1 MFVFGTAGHIDHGK
15 TALIYA
21 LTSID
26 TDRLPEEKERGMTID
41 LGFAWMKLPSGEKVG
56 IVDVPGHENLIKN
69 MIAGATG
76 IDAVILVVDANE
88 GWMPQTE
95 EHFQIIDLLDIKY
108 GIIAITKIDLVD
120 QIRLNFVEKQIK
132 ERLKNTVLF
141 NAPVVKVSTVKNIGI
156 EQIKST
162 IQNLIL
168 RMKPKKDIGKPRL
181 SIDRVFN
188 IKGSGTVVTGT
199 LIGGAL
205 HQGMEATIFPSYK
218 KIRLRSLQA
227 YKEKVEKALP
237 GSRLALNL
245 VGTEKKELHRGDII
259 FGTKQIKAGKN
270 IDVWIQLLPQ
280 LKKYSL
286 TNGSELFFFTGTK
299 EVLAKVILN
308 QKKSFKPGETGF
320 VQLRFKEPLATYLGD
335 RFILRIPSPPKT
347 IGGGL
352 IIDPLAHKHHFKDK
366 DIVTLLQKRAKLNL
380 GELVL
385 IELKKN
391 TLIKKD
397 NFLINSNYADSEI
410 KEVVESLKK
419 QAEIIVTNSWLID
432 KNYWQE
438 QKTKFMNRLNQ
449 EYELYPLQ
457 TGFPL
462 KRLSREYELYPL
474 QTGFPLNK
482 FQSYF
487 YYLKPEIFNKLIGFL
502 INANKIGLEK
512 GIIFLLSRKP
522 KISSQQKV
530 LISKILKILKDNPTN
545 PPNEKTLISQIAGG
559 KEIIDFLIQEGEI
572 VKLSDGILLESKN
585 YDIMKNKLIDFL
597 KINDSISIA
606 QVRELLGISRKYIIP
621 LLNKLDGEKITQRKE
636 NVRILKTKLS

>member
-76 IDAVILVVDANE
+76 IDAVILVIDANE

-95 EHFQIIDLLDIKY
+95 EHFQIIELLNIKY

-120 QIRLNFVEKQIK
+120 QTRLHFVEKQIK
-132 ERLKNTVLF
+132 ERLKNTTFF
-141 NAPVVKVSTVKNIGI
+141 NAPMVKVSTVKNIGI
-156 EQIKST
+156 DQIKLAV
-162 IQNLIL
+162 QNLIPQ
-168 RMKPKKDIGKPRL
+168 MKPKRDIGKPRL
-181 SIDRVFN
+181 SIDRAFN

-199 LIGGAL
+199 LIGGTL
-205 HQGMEATIFPSYK
+205 HKGMEVIIFPSYK
-218 KIRLRSLQA
+218 KTRLRSLQT
-227 YKEKVEKALP
+227 YKEKVEKAFP
-237 GSRLALNL
+237 GSRVALNL
-245 VGTEKKELHRGDII
+245 VGMEKNELHRGDIV
-259 FGTKQIKAGKN
+259 FGTKQIKSSKN
-270 IDVWIQLLPQ
+270 IDVQIQLLPQ
-280 LKKYSL
+280 LKKHSL
-286 TNGSELFFFTGTK
+286 TNRSELFFFTGTK
-299 EVLAKVILN
+299 EILAKVILN
-308 QKKSFKPGETGF
+308 QRKYFEPGETGF
-320 VQLRFKEPLATYLGD
+320 AQLRFKEPLATYFGD

-352 IIDPLAHKHHFKDK
+352 IVDPLAHKHHFKDK
-366 DIVTLLQKRAKLNL
+366 DILHFLQKRIKFDLR
-380 GELVL
+380 ELVL
-385 IELKKN
+385 TELKKN
-391 TLIKKD
+391 IFIKKD
-397 NFLINSNYADSEI
+397 NLLINSNYANSEI
-410 KEVVESLKK
+410 KKVVELLKK
-419 QAEIIVTNSWLID
+419 QGEIIATNSWLID

-449 EYELYPLQ
+449 EYQLYPLQ
-457 TGFPL
+457 I
-462 KRLSREYELYPL
+462 
-474 QTGFPLNK
+474 GFPLNK

-487 YYLKPEIFNKLIGFL
+487 YYLKPEIFNYLIDSLINTDKIGF
-502 INANKIGLEK
+502 KK

-522 KISSQQKV
+522 KMSSQQKI

-572 VKLSDGILLESKN
+572 IKLSDGILLESKN
-585 YDIMKNKLIDFL
+585 YNIMKNKLIDFL
-597 KINDSISIA
+597 KINGSISIA

-621 LLNKLDGEKITQRKE
+621 LLNKMDEEKITQRKE
-636 NVRILKTKLS
+636 NVRILKTKLG

>member
-41 LGFAWMKLPSGEKVG
+41 LGFAWTKLPSGEKVG

-69 MIAGATG
+69 MIAGTTG
-76 IDAVILVVDANE
+76 IDAVILVIDANE

-95 EHFQIIDLLDIKY
+95 EHFQIVDLLDIKY
-108 GIIAITKIDLVD
+108 GVIAITKIDLVD

-132 ERLKNTVLF
+132 EKLKNTALF
-141 NAPVVKVSTVKNIGI
+141 NAPIIKVSTVKNIGI
-156 EQIKST
+156 DQMKSA
-162 IQNLIL
+162 IQDLIT
-168 RMKPKKDIGKPRL
+168 RMKPKRDIGKPRL

-199 LIGGAL
+199 LIGGTL
-205 HQGMEATIFPSYK
+205 HQGMEVTIFPSCK
-218 KIRLRSLQA
+218 KTRLRSLQT
-227 YKEKVEKALP
+227 YKEKVEKVFP
-237 GSRLALNL
+237 GSRVALNL
-245 VGTEKKELHRGDII
+245 VGMEKNELHRGDIV
-259 FGTKQIKAGKN
+259 FGTKQIKASKN
-270 IDVWIQLLPQ
+270 IDVRIQLLPK

-286 TNGSELFFFTGTK
+286 SNRSELFFFTGTK
-299 EVLAKVILN
+299 EILAKVILN
-308 QKKSFKPGETGF
+308 QKEYFEPGETGF
-320 VQLRFKEPLATYLGD
+320 AQLRFKEPLAIYLGD
-335 RFILRIPSPPKT
+335 HFILRIPSPPKT

-352 IIDPLAHKHHFKDK
+352 IIDPLAQKHHFKD
-366 DIVTLLQKRAKLNL
+366 ILHFLQRRIKFDLR
-380 GELVL
+380 ELVL
-385 IELKKN
+385 TELKKN
-391 TLIKKD
+391 IFIKKD
-397 NFLINSNYADSEI
+397 NLLINSNYADSEI
-410 KEVVESLKK
+410 REVVESLTKEG
-419 QAEIIVTNSWLID
+419 EIITTNSWLID

-457 TGFPL
+457 TGFP
-462 KRLSREYELYPL
+462 S
-474 QTGFPLNK
+474 NK

-487 YYLKPEIFNKLIGFL
+487 YYLKPEIFNYLIDFL
-502 INANKIGLEK
+502 INTDTIGLKK

-545 PPNEKTLISQIAGG
+545 PLNEKTLISQIAGG
-559 KEIIDFLIQEGEI
+559 KEIINFLIQEGEI
-572 VKLSDGILLESKN
+572 IKLSDGILLESKN

-597 KINDSISIA
+597 KVNGSISIA

-621 LLNKLDGEKITQRKE
+621 LLNKMDEEKITQRKE
-636 NVRILKTKLS
+636 NVRILKTKLG

>member
-41 LGFAWMKLPSGEKVG
+41 LGFAWVKLPSGEKVG

-95 EHFQIIDLLDIKY
+95 EHFQIVDLLDIKY

-120 QIRLNFVEKQIK
+120 QTRLNIVEKQIK

-156 EQIKST
+156 DQIKSA

-199 LIGGAL
+199 LIGGTL
-205 HQGMEATIFPSYK
+205 HRGMEATIFPSYK

-227 YKEKVEKALP
+227 YKEKVEEALP
-237 GSRLALNL
+237 GSRVALNL
-245 VGTEKKELHRGDII
+245 VGAEKKELHRGDII
-259 FGTKQIKAGKN
+259 FGTKQIKASKN

-308 QKKSFKPGETGF
+308 QKKYLNPDETGF
-320 VQLRFKEPLATYLGD
+320 AQLRFKEPLVTYLGD

-347 IGGGL
+347 IGGGF
-352 IIDPLAHKHHFKDK
+352 IVDPLAHKHHFKDR
-366 DIVTLLQKRAKLNL
+366 DALHFLQKRIKFNL
-380 GELVL
+380 RELVL
-385 IELKKN
+385 TELKKN
-391 TLIKKD
+391 IFIKKD

-462 KRLSREYELYPL
+462 
-474 QTGFPLNK
+474 NK
-482 FQSYF
+482 FKSYF
-487 YYLKPEIFNKLIGFL
+487 YYLRPEIFNKLIGFL

-572 VKLSDGILLESKN
+572 VKLSDGILLESNN

-597 KINDSISIA
+597 KINGSISIA

-621 LLNKLDGEKITQRKE
+621 LLNKMDEEKITQRKE
-636 NVRILKTKLS
+636 NIRILKTKLG

>member
-21 LTSID
+21 LTTID

-41 LGFAWMKLPSGEKVG
+41 LGFAWLKLHSGEKVG

-95 EHFQIIDLLDIKY
+95 EHFQIVDLLDIKY

-120 QIRLNFVEKQIK
+120 QTRLDIVEKQIK

-156 EQIKST
+156 DRIKLA
-162 IQNLIL
+162 IENLIPQ
-168 RMKPKKDIGKPRL
+168 MKPKRDIGKPRL
-181 SIDRVFN
+181 FIDRVFN

-199 LIGGAL
+199 LIGGTL
-205 HQGMEATIFPSYK
+205 HQGMEVTIFPSYK
-218 KIRLRSLQA
+218 KTRLRSLQT
-227 YKEKVEKALP
+227 YKEKVEKAFP
-237 GSRLALNL
+237 GSRVALNL
-245 VGTEKKELHRGDII
+245 VGMEKKELRRGDIV
-259 FGTKQIKAGKN
+259 FGTKQIKANKN
-270 IDVWIQLLPQ
+270 IDVQIQLLPQ

-286 TNGSELFFFTGTK
+286 TNRSELFFFTGTK
-299 EVLAKVILN
+299 EILAKIILN

-320 VQLRFKEPLATYLGD
+320 AQLRFKEPLATFLGD

-352 IIDPLAHKHHFKDK
+352 IVDPLAHKHHFKDK
-366 DIVTLLQKRAKLNL
+366 DVITLLQKRAKLDL
-380 GELVL
+380 VELIL
-385 IELKKN
+385 TELKKN
-391 TLIKKD
+391 IFIKKD
-397 NFLINSNYADSEI
+397 NLLINSNYADSKI
-410 KEVVESLKK
+410 KEAVESLKK
-419 QAEIIVTNSWLID
+419 QGEIIATNSWLID

-438 QKTKFMNRLNQ
+438 QKTKFMN
-449 EYELYPLQ
+449 
-457 TGFPL
+457 
-462 KRLSREYELYPL
+462 RLSREYELYPL

-487 YYLKPEIFNKLIGFL
+487 YYLKPEIFNNL
-502 INANKIGLEK
+502 INSLINTDKIGLKK
-512 GIIFLLSRKP
+512 GIIFLLSRRP
-522 KISSQQKV
+522 KTSPHQKV
-530 LISKILKILKDNPTN
+530 LISKILRILKDKPTN
-545 PPNEKTLISQIAGG
+545 PPNEKTIISQIAGS

-572 VKLSDGILLESKN
+572 IKLIDGILLESNN

-597 KINDSISIA
+597 KINGSISIA

-621 LLNKLDGEKITQRKE
+621 LLNKMDEQKITQRRE
-636 NVRILKTKLS
+636 NVRILKTKLG

>member
-41 LGFAWMKLPSGEKVG
+41 LGFAWIKLPSGETVG
-56 IVDVPGHENLIKN
+56 IVDVPGHENFIKN

-108 GIIAITKIDLVD
+108 GIIAITKIDLAD
-120 QIRLNFVEKQIK
+120 QARINFVEKQIK
-132 ERLKNTVLF
+132 EKLKNTAF
-141 NAPVVKVSTVKNIGI
+141 SNAPTVKVSTVNNLGI
-156 EQIKST
+156 DQIKLA
-162 IQNLIL
+162 IQDLIP
-168 RMKPKKDIGKPRL
+168 RMKPKRDIGKPRL

-199 LIGGAL
+199 LIGGTL
-205 HQGMEATIFPSYK
+205 QQGMEVTIFPSYK
-218 KIRLRSLQA
+218 KTRLRNLQT
-227 YKEKVEKALP
+227 YKEKTEKVFP
-237 GSRLALNL
+237 GSRAALNL
-245 VGTEKKELHRGDII
+245 VGMEKNELHRGDIV
-259 FGTKQIKAGKN
+259 FGTKQIKASKN
-270 IDVWIQLLPQ
+270 IDVRIQLLPQ
-280 LKKYSL
+280 LKKYAL
-286 TNGSELFFFTGTK
+286 TNRAELFFFTGTK
-299 EVLAKVILN
+299 ETLVKVILG
-308 QKKSFKPGETGF
+308 QKKCFKPGETGF
-320 VQLRFKEPLATYLGD
+320 AQLRFKEPLATYLGD
-335 RFILRIPSPPKT
+335 RFILRIPSPSKT

-352 IIDPLAHKHHFKDK
+352 IVDPLAHKHHFKDK
-366 DIVTLLQKRAKLNL
+366 DILHFLQKRINFDLR
-380 GELVL
+380 ELVL
-385 IELKKN
+385 TELKKN
-391 TLIKKD
+391 ISIKKD
-397 NFLINSNYADSEI
+397 NLLINSNYTDSEI
-410 KEVVESLKK
+410 REVVESLKK
-419 QAEIIVTNSWLID
+419 QGEIITTNSWLIE

-438 QKTKFMNRLNQ
+438 QIIKFMNRLNQ

-457 TGFPL
+457 TG
-462 KRLSREYELYPL
+462 S
-474 QTGFPLNK
+474 PLNK

-487 YYLKPEIFNKLIGFL
+487 YYLKPEIFNNLIDVL
-502 INANKIGLEK
+502 INTSKIGLEK

-522 KISSQQKV
+522 KISSQQKI

-545 PPNEKTLISQIAGG
+545 PLNEKTLISQIAGG

-572 VKLSDGILLESKN
+572 IKLSDGILLESKN

-597 KINDSISIA
+597 KINGSISIA

-621 LLNKLDGEKITQRKE
+621 LLNKMDEEKITQRKE
-636 NVRILKTKLS
+636 NVRILKTKPG

>member
-1 MFVFGTAGHIDHGK
+1 MFIFGTAGHIDHGK

-95 EHFQIIDLLDIKY
+95 EHFQIVDLLDIKY

-120 QIRLNFVEKQIK
+120 QTRLDIVEKQIK

-141 NAPVVKVSTVKNIGI
+141 NAPVIKISTVKNIGI
-156 EQIKST
+156 DRIKLA
-162 IQNLIL
+162 IENLIPQ
-168 RMKPKKDIGKPRL
+168 MKPKRDIGKPRL
-181 SIDRVFN
+181 FIDRVFN

-199 LIGGAL
+199 LIGGTL
-205 HQGMEATIFPSYK
+205 HQGMEVTIFPSYK
-218 KIRLRSLQA
+218 KTRLRSLQT
-227 YKEKVEKALP
+227 YKEKVEKAFP
-237 GSRLALNL
+237 GSRVALNL
-245 VGTEKKELHRGDII
+245 VGMEKKELHRGDIV
-259 FGTKQIKAGKN
+259 FGIKQIKASKN
-270 IDVWIQLLPQ
+270 IDARIELLPQ

-286 TNGSELFFFTGTK
+286 TNRSELFFFTGTK
-299 EVLAKVILN
+299 EILAKVILN
-308 QKKSFKPGETGF
+308 QKKYFEPGEIGF
-320 VQLRFKEPLATYLGD
+320 AQLRFKEPLATYLGD

-366 DIVTLLQKRAKLNL
+366 NIVTLLRKRAKLDL

-391 TLIKKD
+391 TFVKKD
-397 NFLINSNYADSEI
+397 NLLINSNYADSEI
-410 KEVVESLKK
+410 KKAVESLKK
-419 QAEIIVTNSWLID
+419 QGEIIATNSWLID

-438 QKTKFMNRLNQ
+438 QKTKFM
-449 EYELYPLQ
+449 
-457 TGFPL
+457 
-462 KRLSREYELYPL
+462 KRLSREYEFYPL

-487 YYLKPEIFNKLIGFL
+487 YYLKPEILNNLIESL
-502 INANKIGLEK
+502 ISTDKIGLKK
-512 GIIFLLSRKP
+512 GIIFFLSHKP
-522 KISSQQKV
+522 KISSQQKI

-572 VKLSDGILLESKN
+572 TKLSDGILLESKN

-597 KINDSISIA
+597 KINGSISIA

-621 LLNKLDGEKITQRKE
+621 LLNKMDEEKITQRKE
-636 NVRILKTKLS
+636 NVRILKTKLG

>member
-76 IDAVILVVDANE
+76 IDAVILVIDANE

-95 EHFQIIDLLDIKY
+95 EHFQIVDLLDIKY

-120 QIRLNFVEKQIK
+120 QTRLNFVEKQIK

-141 NAPVVKVSTVKNIGI
+141 NAPIVKVSTVKNIGI
-156 EQIKST
+156 DQIKSA
-162 IQNLIL
+162 IQNLIP
-168 RMKPKKDIGKPRL
+168 RMKPKRDIGKPRL

-199 LIGGAL
+199 LIGGTL
-205 HQGMEATIFPSYK
+205 HQGMEVTIFPSYK
-218 KIRLRSLQA
+218 KTRLRSLQT
-227 YKEKVEKALP
+227 YKEKVEKAFP
-237 GSRLALNL
+237 GSRVALNL
-245 VGTEKKELHRGDII
+245 VGMEKNELHRGDIV
-259 FGTKQIKAGKN
+259 FGTKQIKASKN
-270 IDVWIQLLPQ
+270 IDVRIQLLPQ

-286 TNGSELFFFTGTK
+286 TNRSELFFFTGTK
-299 EVLAKVILN
+299 EILAKVILN
-308 QKKSFKPGETGF
+308 QKEYFKPGEKGF
-320 VQLRFKEPLATYLGD
+320 AQLRFKEPLATYLGD

-347 IGGGL
+347 IGGGS
-352 IIDPLAHKHHFKDK
+352 IVDPLAHKHHFKDK
-366 DIVTLLQKRAKLNL
+366 DILHFLQKRIKFDLR
-380 GELVL
+380 ELVL
-385 IELKKN
+385 TELKKN
-391 TLIKKD
+391 IFIKKD
-397 NFLINSNYADSEI
+397 NLLINSNYTHSEI
-410 KEVVESLKK
+410 REVVESLKK
-419 QAEIIVTNSWLID
+419 EGEIITTNSWLIN

-462 KRLSREYELYPL
+462 
-474 QTGFPLNK
+474 NK

-487 YYLKPEIFNKLIGFL
+487 YYLKPEIFNYLIDSLINTDKIGF
-502 INANKIGLEK
+502 KK

-522 KISSQQKV
+522 KISLQQKV

-545 PPNEKTLISQIAGG
+545 PPNEKTLISQIAGS

-597 KINDSISIA
+597 KINGSISIA

-621 LLNKLDGEKITQRKE
+621 LLNKMDEEKITQRKE
-636 NVRILKTKLS
+636 NVRILKTKLG

>member
-95 EHFQIIDLLDIKY
+95 EHFQIVDLLDIKY

-120 QIRLNFVEKQIK
+120 QTRLNIVEKQIK

-156 EQIKST
+156 DQIKSA
-162 IQNLIL
+162 IQNLISQ
-168 RMKPKKDIGKPRL
+168 MKPKRDIGKPRL
-181 SIDRVFN
+181 FIDRVFN

-199 LIGGAL
+199 LMGGTL
-205 HQGMEATIFPSYK
+205 HQGMEVTIFPSYK
-218 KIRLRSLQA
+218 KTRLRNLQT
-227 YKEKVEKALP
+227 YKEKVEKAFP
-237 GSRLALNL
+237 GSRVALNL
-245 VGTEKKELHRGDII
+245 VGMEKNELHRGDIV
-259 FGTKQIKAGKN
+259 FGTKQIKASKN
-270 IDVWIQLLPQ
+270 IDVQIQLLPR

-286 TNGSELFFFTGTK
+286 ANRSEVLFFTGTK
-299 EVLAKVILN
+299 EILAKIFSPET
-308 QKKSFKPGETGF
+308 KSFQSDETGF
-320 VQLRFKEPLATYLGD
+320 AQLRFKESLVTYLGD
-335 RFILRIPSPPKT
+335 RFVFRIPSPPKT

-352 IIDPLAHKHHFKDK
+352 IVDPLAHKHHFKDK
-366 DIVTLLQKRAKLNL
+366 NILHFLQRRTKFNL
-380 GELVL
+380 RELVL
-385 IELKKN
+385 TELKKN
-391 TLIKKD
+391 IFIKKD
-397 NFLINSNYADSEI
+397 NLLININHADSEI
-410 KEVVESLKK
+410 KEAVEQFKK
-419 QAEIIVTNSWLID
+419 QGEIITTNSWLID

-438 QKTKFMNRLNQ
+438 QKTKFINRLN
-449 EYELYPLQ
+449 
-457 TGFPL
+457 
-462 KRLSREYELYPL
+462 REYELYPL
-474 QTGFPLNK
+474 QAGFPLNK

-487 YYLKPEIFNKLIGFL
+487 YYLKPEIFNHLIDSL
-502 INANKIGLEK
+502 INSDKIGLKK
-512 GIIFLLSRKP
+512 GIIFLTSREP

-530 LISKILKILKDNPTN
+530 LISKIFKILKDNPTS

-572 VKLSDGILLESKN
+572 IKLSDGILLESKN

-597 KINDSISIA
+597 KINGSISIA

-621 LLNKLDGEKITQRKE
+621 LLNKMDEEKITQRKE
-636 NVRILKTKLS
+636 NVRILKAKLG

>member
-69 MIAGATG
+69 MIAGASG
-76 IDAVILVVDANE
+76 IDAVILVIDANE

-95 EHFQIIDLLDIKY
+95 EHFQIVDLLDIKY

-120 QIRLNFVEKQIK
+120 QTRLNSVEKQIK
-132 ERLKNTVLF
+132 ERLKNTALF
-141 NAPVVKVSTVKNIGI
+141 NAPIVKVSTVKNIGI
-156 EQIKST
+156 DRIKSA
-162 IQNLIL
+162 IQDLIP
-168 RMKPKKDIGKPRL
+168 RMKPKRDIGKPRL

-199 LIGGAL
+199 LIGGIFR
-205 HQGMEATIFPSYK
+205 QGMEVTIFPSYK
-218 KIRLRSLQA
+218 KTRLRSLQT
-227 YKEKVEKALP
+227 YKEKVEKAFP
-237 GSRLALNL
+237 GSRVALNL
-245 VGTEKKELHRGDII
+245 VGMEKNELHRGDIV

-270 IDVWIQLLPQ
+270 IDVRMQLLSK

-286 TNGSELFFFTGTK
+286 TNRSELFFFTGTK
-299 EVLAKVILN
+299 EILAKVILN
-308 QKKSFKPGETGF
+308 QKKYFEPDEIGF
-320 VQLRFKEPLATYLGD
+320 AQLRFKEPLATYLGD

-352 IIDPLAHKHHFKDK
+352 IVDPLAHKHHFKNK
-366 DIVTLLQKRAKLNL
+366 DIVNLLQKRAKLNL
-380 GELVL
+380 GKL
-385 IELKKN
+385 ILTELKKVN
-391 TLIKKD
+391 FIKKD
-397 NFLINSNYADSEI
+397 DLLINSNYSDPEI
-410 KEVVESLKK
+410 REVVELLKK
-419 QAEIIVTNSWLID
+419 QGELIITNSWLIN

-462 KRLSREYELYPL
+462 
-474 QTGFPLNK
+474 NK

-487 YYLKPEIFNKLIGFL
+487 YYLKAEIFNYLIDSL
-502 INANKIGLEK
+502 INTDKIGLKK
-512 GIIFLLSRKP
+512 GVLFLLSRKP

-530 LISKILKILKDNPTN
+530 LIFKILKILTDNPTN
-545 PPNEKTLISQIAGG
+545 PPNEKMLISQITGG
-559 KEIIDFLIQEGEI
+559 KEIIDFLIQEGKI
-572 VKLSDGILLESKN
+572 IKLSDGILLENKN

-621 LLNKLDGEKITQRKE
+621 LLNKMDEEKITQRRE
-636 NVRILKTKLS
+636 NVRILKTKLG

>member
-76 IDAVILVVDANE
+76 IDAVILVIDANE
-88 GWMPQTE
+88 SWMPQTE
-95 EHFQIIDLLDIKY
+95 EHFQIVDLLDIKF

-120 QIRLNFVEKQIK
+120 HARLDFVEKQIK
-132 ERLKNTVLF
+132 EKLKNTALF
-141 NAPVVKVSTVKNIGI
+141 NAPIVKVSTIKNIGI
-156 EQIKST
+156 DGIKSA
-162 IQNLIL
+162 IQDLIS

-181 SIDRVFN
+181 FIDRVFN

-199 LIGGAL
+199 LMGGTL
-205 HQGMEATIFPSYK
+205 HRGMAVTIFPSCK
-218 KIRLRSLQA
+218 KTRIRNLQT
-227 YKEKVEKALP
+227 YKEATEKAFP
-237 GSRLALNL
+237 GSRVALNL
-245 VGTEKKELHRGDII
+245 VGMEKNELHRGDIV
-259 FGTKQIKAGKN
+259 FGNKQIKASKN
-270 IDVWIQLLPQ
+270 IDVRIQLLPR
-280 LKKYSL
+280 LKKYFL
-286 TNGSELFFFTGTK
+286 TNRSELFFFTGTK
-299 EVLAKVILN
+299 EILTKVILN
-308 QKKSFKPGETGF
+308 QKKYFEPGETGF
-320 VQLRFKEPLATYLGD
+320 AQLRFKEPLATHLGD

-347 IGGGL
+347 IGGGS

-366 DIVTLLQKRAKLNL
+366 DILHFLQKRVKFDLR
-380 GELVL
+380 ELVL
-385 IELKKN
+385 TELKKN
-391 TLIKKD
+391 ISIKKD
-397 NFLINSNYADSEI
+397 NLLINSNYTDSEI
-410 KEVVESLKK
+410 REVAESLKK
-419 QAEIIVTNSWLID
+419 GEKIIATNSWLID

-462 KRLSREYELYPL
+462 
-474 QTGFPLNK
+474 NK
-482 FQSYF
+482 FQSHF
-487 YYLKPEIFNKLIGFL
+487 HYLKPEIFNSLTDSL
-502 INANKIGLEK
+502 INRDKIALKK

-530 LISKILKILKDNPTN
+530 IISKILKILKDNPTN
-545 PPNEKTLISQIAGG
+545 PPNEKTLISQIVGS

-572 VKLSDGILLESKN
+572 IKLIDGILLESKN
-585 YDIMKNKLIDFL
+585 YNIMKNKLIEFL
-597 KINDSISIA
+597 KINGSISIA

-621 LLNKLDGEKITQRKE
+621 LLNKMDEEKITQRKE
-636 NVRILKTKLS
+636 NVRILKAKLG

>member
-76 IDAVILVVDANE
+76 IDAVILVIDANE

-95 EHFQIIDLLDIKY
+95 EHFQIVDLLDIKY

-120 QIRLNFVEKQIK
+120 QTRLNFVEKQIK

-141 NAPVVKVSTVKNIGI
+141 NAPIVKVSTVKNIGI
-156 EQIKST
+156 DQIKSA
-162 IQNLIL
+162 IQNLIP
-168 RMKPKKDIGKPRL
+168 RMKPKRDIGKPRL

-199 LIGGAL
+199 LIGGTL
-205 HQGMEATIFPSYK
+205 HQGMEVTIFPSYK
-218 KIRLRSLQA
+218 KTRLRSLQT
-227 YKEKVEKALP
+227 YKEKVEKAFP
-237 GSRLALNL
+237 GSRVALNL
-245 VGTEKKELHRGDII
+245 VGMEKNELHRGDIV
-259 FGTKQIKAGKN
+259 FGTKQIKASKN
-270 IDVWIQLLPQ
+270 IDARIQLLPQ

-286 TNGSELFFFTGTK
+286 TNRSELFFFTGTK
-299 EVLAKVILN
+299 EILTKVILN
-308 QKKSFKPGETGF
+308 QKECFKPGETGF
-320 VQLRFKEPLATYLGD
+320 AQLRFKEPLATYLGD

-352 IIDPLAHKHHFKDK
+352 IVDPLAHKRHFKDK
-366 DIVTLLQKRAKLNL
+366 DILHFLQKRIKFDLR
-380 GELVL
+380 ELVL
-385 IELKKN
+385 TELEKN
-391 TLIKKD
+391 IFIKKD
-397 NFLINSNYADSEI
+397 SLLVNSNYAYSEI
-410 KEVVESLKK
+410 REVVESLEKEGK
-419 QAEIIVTNSWLID
+419 IITTNSWLID

-438 QKTKFMNRLNQ
+438 QETKFINRLNQ
-449 EYELYPLQ
+449 
-457 TGFPL
+457 
-462 KRLSREYELYPL
+462 EYELYPL

-487 YYLKPEIFNKLIGFL
+487 YYLKPEIFNYLIDSLINTDKIGF
-502 INANKIGLEK
+502 KK

-522 KISSQQKV
+522 KISLQQKI

-545 PPNEKTLISQIAGG
+545 PPNEKTLISQIAGS

-585 YDIMKNKLIDFL
+585 YDIMKNKLIDLL
-597 KINDSISIA
+597 KINGSISIA

-621 LLNKLDGEKITQRKE
+621 LLNKMDEEKITQRKE
-636 NVRILKTKLS
+636 NVRILKTKLG

>member
-69 MIAGATG
+69 MIAGSTG
-76 IDAVILVVDANE
+76 IDAVILVIDANE

-95 EHFQIIDLLDIKY
+95 EHFQIVDLLDIKY

-120 QIRLNFVEKQIK
+120 QTRLNFVEKQIK
-132 ERLKNTVLF
+132 EKLKNTALF
-141 NAPVVKVSTVKNIGI
+141 NAPIVKVSTVKNIGI
-156 EQIKST
+156 DQIKLA
-162 IQNLIL
+162 IQDLIPQ
-168 RMKPKKDIGKPRL
+168 MKPKKDIGKPRL
-181 SIDRVFN
+181 FIDRAFN

-199 LIGGAL
+199 LIGGTL
-205 HQGMEATIFPSYK
+205 HRGMAVTIFPSYK
-218 KIRLRSLQA
+218 KTRLRSLQT
-227 YKEKVEKALP
+227 YKEKVEKAFP
-237 GSRLALNL
+237 GSRVALNL
-245 VGTEKKELHRGDII
+245 VGMEKNELHRGDIV
-259 FGTKQIKAGKN
+259 FGTKQIKASKN
-270 IDVWIQLLPQ
+270 IDVRIQLLPQ

-299 EVLAKVILN
+299 EILAKVILN
-308 QKKSFKPGETGF
+308 QKEYFEPDETGF
-320 VQLRFKEPLATYLGD
+320 AQLRFKKPLATYLGD

-352 IIDPLAHKHHFKDK
+352 IVDPLAHKHHFKDK
-366 DIVTLLQKRAKLNL
+366 DILHFLQKRIKFDLR
-380 GELVL
+380 ELVL
-385 IELKKN
+385 TELKKN
-391 TLIKKD
+391 IFIKKD
-397 NFLINSNYADSEI
+397 NLLINSNYSYSEI
-410 KEVVESLKK
+410 MEIAELLEKESKLI
-419 QAEIIVTNSWLID
+419 ATNSWLID
-432 KNYWQE
+432 KNCWQD

-449 EYELYPLQ
+449 
-457 TGFPL
+457 
-462 KRLSREYELYPL
+462 EYELYPL

-487 YYLKPEIFNKLIGFL
+487 YYLKPEIFNYLIDSL
-502 INANKIGLEK
+502 INTDIIGLKK

-545 PPNEKTLISQIAGG
+545 PLNEKTLISQITGS
-559 KEIIDFLIQEGEI
+559 KEIIDFLIQEGGI
-572 VKLSDGILLESKN
+572 IKLSDGILLESNN
-585 YDIMKNKLIDFL
+585 YDIMKNKLIYFL
-597 KINDSISIA
+597 KINGSISIA

-621 LLNKLDGEKITQRKE
+621 LLNKMDEEKITQRKE
-636 NVRILKTKLS
+636 NVRILKIKLG

>member
-76 IDAVILVVDANE
+76 IDAVILVIDANE

-95 EHFQIIDLLDIKY
+95 EHFQIVDLLDIKY

-120 QIRLNFVEKQIK
+120 QTRLNFVEKQIK
-132 ERLKNTVLF
+132 ERLKNTFLF

-156 EQIKST
+156 DQIKSA
-162 IQNLIL
+162 IQDLIP
-168 RMKPKKDIGKPRL
+168 RMKPKRDIGKSRL

-199 LIGGAL
+199 LIGGVFR
-205 HQGMEATIFPSYK
+205 QGMEVTIFPSYK
-218 KIRLRSLQA
+218 KTRLRSLQT
-227 YKEKVEKALP
+227 YKEKVEKAFP
-237 GSRLALNL
+237 GSRVALNL
-245 VGTEKKELHRGDII
+245 VGMEKNELHRGDIV
-259 FGTKQIKAGKN
+259 FGTKQIKASKN
-270 IDVWIQLLPQ
+270 IDVRIQLLPQ

-286 TNGSELFFFTGTK
+286 TNRSELFFFIGTK
-299 EVLAKVILN
+299 EILAKVILN
-308 QKKSFKPGETGF
+308 QKEYFEPGETGF
-320 VQLRFKEPLATYLGD
+320 AQLRFKEPLATYLGD

-352 IIDPLAHKHHFKDK
+352 IVDPLAHKRHFKDK
-366 DIVTLLQKRAKLNL
+366 DILYFLQKRIKFDLR
-380 GELVL
+380 ELVL
-385 IELKKN
+385 TELKKN
-391 TLIKKD
+391 IFIKKD
-397 NFLINSNYADSEI
+397 NLLINSNYADSEI
-410 KEVVESLKK
+410 REVVESLKK
-419 QAEIIVTNSWLID
+419 EGEIITTNSWIID

-462 KRLSREYELYPL
+462 
-474 QTGFPLNK
+474 NK

-487 YYLKPEIFNKLIGFL
+487 YYLKPEIFNYLIDSL
-502 INANKIGLEK
+502 INTDKIGLKK

-522 KISSQQKV
+522 KISSQQKI
-530 LISKILKILKDNPTN
+530 LISKILKILKDDPNN
-545 PPNEKTLISQIAGG
+545 PPNEKTLTSQISGG

-597 KINDSISIA
+597 KINGSISIA

-621 LLNKLDGEKITQRKE
+621 LLNRMDEEKITQRKE
-636 NVRILKTKLS
+636 NVRILKTKLG

>member
-95 EHFQIIDLLDIKY
+95 EHFQIVDLLNIKY

-120 QIRLNFVEKQIK
+120 QTRLNFVEKQIK

-141 NAPVVKVSTVKNIGI
+141 NAPIVKVSTIKNIGI
-156 EQIKST
+156 DQIKST
-162 IQNLIL
+162 IQDLIP
-168 RMKPKKDIGKPRL
+168 RMKPKRDIGKPRL
-181 SIDRVFN
+181 FIDRVFN

-199 LIGGAL
+199 LIGGTL
-205 HQGMEATIFPSYK
+205 HQGRKVTIFPSYK
-218 KIRLRSLQA
+218 KTRLRSLQT
-227 YKEKVEKALP
+227 YKEKVEKAFP
-237 GSRLALNL
+237 GSRAALNL
-245 VGTEKKELHRGDII
+245 VGMEKNELHRGDIV
-259 FGTKQIKAGKN
+259 FGTKQIKASKN
-270 IDVWIQLLPQ
+270 IDVRIQLLPR

-286 TNGSELFFFTGTK
+286 TNRSELFFFTGTK
-299 EVLAKVILN
+299 EILAKVILN
-308 QKKSFKPGETGF
+308 QREYFEPGETGF
-320 VQLRFKEPLATYLGD
+320 AQLRFKEPLVTYLGD

-352 IIDPLAHKHHFKDK
+352 IVDPLAHKHHFKDK
-366 DIVTLLQKRAKLNL
+366 DALNFLQKRIKFDLR
-380 GELVL
+380 ELVL
-385 IELKKN
+385 TELIKN
-391 TLIKKD
+391 IFIKKD
-397 NFLINSNYADSEI
+397 NLLINSNYTDSEI

-419 QAEIIVTNSWLID
+419 QGEIIATNSWLID

-438 QKTKFMNRLNQ
+438 QKTKFMNRLN
-449 EYELYPLQ
+449 
-457 TGFPL
+457 
-462 KRLSREYELYPL
+462 REYELYPL
-474 QTGFPLNK
+474 QTGFPSNK

-487 YYLKPEIFNKLIGFL
+487 YYLKPEIFNSLIDFL
-502 INANKIGLEK
+502 IITNEIGLKK

-522 KISSQQKV
+522 KISSQQKI

-545 PPNEKTLISQIAGG
+545 PPNEKTLISQIAGS

-572 VKLSDGILLESKN
+572 IKLINGILLDSKN
-585 YDIMKNKLIDFL
+585 YDIMKNKLIEFL
-597 KINDSISIA
+597 KINGSISIT
-606 QVRELLGISRKYIIP
+606 QVRELLRISRKYIIP
-621 LLNKLDGEKITQRKE
+621 LFNKMDEEKITQRKE
-636 NVRILKTKLS
+636 NVRILKTKLG

>member
-41 LGFAWMKLPSGEKVG
+41 LGFAWMKLPSGENVG

-76 IDAVILVVDANE
+76 IDAVILVIDANE

-95 EHFQIIDLLDIKY
+95 EHFQIVDLLDIKY

-120 QIRLNFVEKQIK
+120 QARLNIVEKQIK

-141 NAPVVKVSTVKNIGI
+141 DAPVVKVSTVKNIGI
-156 EQIKST
+156 DQIKSA
-162 IQNLIL
+162 IQDLIP

-199 LIGGAL
+199 LIGGTL
-205 HQGMEATIFPSYK
+205 SQGIEVTIFPSYK
-218 KIRLRSLQA
+218 KTRLRNLQT
-227 YKEKVEKALP
+227 YKEKVEKAFP
-237 GSRLALNL
+237 GSRVALNL
-245 VGTEKKELHRGDII
+245 VGMEKNELHRGDIV
-259 FGTKQIKAGKN
+259 FGTKQIKANKN
-270 IDVWIQLLPQ
+270 IDVQIQLLPR

-286 TNGSELFFFTGTK
+286 ANRSEVLFFTGTK
-299 EVLAKVILN
+299 EILAKIFLPET
-308 QKKSFKPGETGF
+308 KSLQSDETGF
-320 VQLRFKEPLATYLGD
+320 AQLRFKEPLATYLGD

-352 IIDPLAHKHHFKDK
+352 IVDPLAHKHHFKDR
-366 DIVTLLQKRAKLNL
+366 DALHFLQKRIKFDLR
-380 GELVL
+380 ELVL
-385 IELKKN
+385 TELKKN
-391 TLIKKD
+391 IFIKKD
-397 NFLINSNYADSEI
+397 NLLINSNYADSEI
-410 KEVVESLKK
+410 KEAVEQFKK
-419 QAEIIVTNSWLID
+419 QGEIIATNSWLID

-438 QKTKFMNRLNQ
+438 QKTIFMNRLN
-449 EYELYPLQ
+449 
-457 TGFPL
+457 
-462 KRLSREYELYPL
+462 REYELYPL
-474 QTGFPLNK
+474 QAGFPLNK

-487 YYLKPEIFNKLIGFL
+487 YYLKPEIFNHLIDSL
-502 INANKIGLEK
+502 INSDKIGLKK
-512 GIIFLLSRKP
+512 GIIFLTSRKP

-530 LISKILKILKDNPTN
+530 LISKIFKILKDNPTS

-597 KINDSISIA
+597 KINGSISIA
-606 QVRELLGISRKYIIP
+606 QVRKLLGISRKYIIP
-621 LLNKLDGEKITQRKE
+621 LLNKMDEEKITQRKE
-636 NVRILKTKLS
+636 NVRILKTKLG

>member
-95 EHFQIIDLLDIKY
+95 EHFQIVDLLDIKY

-120 QIRLNFVEKQIK
+120 QARLNIVEKQIK
-132 ERLKNTVLF
+132 ERLKNTALF
-141 NAPVVKVSTVKNIGI
+141 NAPIVKVSTVNNIGI
-156 EQIKST
+156 DQMKLA
-162 IQNLIL
+162 IQDLIP
-168 RMKPKKDIGKPRL
+168 RMKPKRDIGKPRL

-199 LIGGAL
+199 LIGGTL
-205 HQGMEATIFPSYK
+205 HQGMEVTIFPSYK
-218 KIRLRSLQA
+218 KTRIRNLQT
-227 YKEKVEKALP
+227 YKEKTEKAFP
-237 GSRLALNL
+237 GSRAALNL
-245 VGTEKKELHRGDII
+245 VGIGKNELHRGDIV

-270 IDVWIQLLPQ
+270 IDVRIQLLPQ

-286 TNGSELFFFTGTK
+286 TDRSELFFFTGTK
-299 EVLAKVILN
+299 ETFAKIFFPETKPL
-308 QKKSFKPGETGF
+308 KPGETGF
-320 VQLRFKEPLATYLGD
+320 AQLRFKEPLATYLGD

-352 IIDPLAHKHHFKDK
+352 IVDPLAHKQHFKEK
-366 DIVTLLQKRAKLNL
+366 DTLNFLQKRIKFDLR
-380 GELVL
+380 ELVL
-385 IELKKN
+385 TELKKN
-391 TLIKKD
+391 IFIKKD
-397 NFLINSNYADSEI
+397 NLLINSNYADSEI
-410 KEVVESLKK
+410 REVVESLKK
-419 QAEIIVTNSWLID
+419 QGEIITTNSWLID

-462 KRLSREYELYPL
+462 
-474 QTGFPLNK
+474 NK

-487 YYLKPEIFNKLIGFL
+487 YYLKPEIFNYLVDSL
-502 INANKIGLEK
+502 INTEKIGLKK
-512 GIIFLLSRKP
+512 GILFLLSRKP
-522 KISSQQKV
+522 EVSSQQKV

-545 PPNEKTLISQIAGG
+545 PPNEKMLISQIAGS

-597 KINDSISIA
+597 KINGSISIA

-621 LLNKLDGEKITQRKE
+621 LLNKMDEEKITQRRE
-636 NVRILKTKLS
+636 NVRILKTKLG

>member
-95 EHFQIIDLLDIKY
+95 EHFQIVDLLDIKY

-120 QIRLNFVEKQIK
+120 QTRLNIVEKQIK

-156 EQIKST
+156 DQIKSA
-162 IQNLIL
+162 IQNLISQ
-168 RMKPKKDIGKPRL
+168 MKPKRDIGKPRL
-181 SIDRVFN
+181 FIDRVFN

-199 LIGGAL
+199 LMGGTL
-205 HQGMEATIFPSYK
+205 HQGMEVTIFPSYK
-218 KIRLRSLQA
+218 KTRLRNLQT
-227 YKEKVEKALP
+227 YKEKVEKAFP
-237 GSRLALNL
+237 GSRVALNL
-245 VGTEKKELHRGDII
+245 VGMEKNELHRGDIV
-259 FGTKQIKAGKN
+259 FGTKQIKASKN
-270 IDVWIQLLPQ
+270 IDVQIQLLPR

-286 TNGSELFFFTGTK
+286 ANRSEVLFFTGTK
-299 EVLAKVILN
+299 EILAKIFSPET
-308 QKKSFKPGETGF
+308 KSFQSDETGF
-320 VQLRFKEPLATYLGD
+320 AQLRFKEPLATYLGD

-352 IIDPLAHKHHFKDK
+352 IVDPLAHKHHFKDR
-366 DIVTLLQKRAKLNL
+366 DALHFLQKRIKFDLR
-380 GELVL
+380 ELVL
-385 IELKKN
+385 TELKKN
-391 TLIKKD
+391 IFIKKD
-397 NFLINSNYADSEI
+397 NLLINSNYADSEI
-410 KEVVESLKK
+410 KEAVEQFKK
-419 QAEIIVTNSWLID
+419 QGEIITTNSWLID

-438 QKTKFMNRLNQ
+438 QKTKFINRLN
-449 EYELYPLQ
+449 
-457 TGFPL
+457 
-462 KRLSREYELYPL
+462 REYELYPL
-474 QTGFPLNK
+474 QAGFPLNK

-487 YYLKPEIFNKLIGFL
+487 YYLKPEIFNHLIDSL
-502 INANKIGLEK
+502 INSDKIGLKK
-512 GIIFLLSRKP
+512 GIIFLTSREP

-530 LISKILKILKDNPTN
+530 LISKIFKILKDNPTS

-572 VKLSDGILLESKN
+572 IKLSDGILLESKN

-597 KINDSISIA
+597 KINGSISIA

-621 LLNKLDGEKITQRKE
+621 LLNKMDEEKITQRKE
-636 NVRILKTKLS
+636 NVRILKAKLG